1 MRPPRLPAAL
11 QHLRRAAMSSL
22 SSSSSP
28 AAAAPPA
35 HVASALRR
43 AQAVCFDVDST
54 VVRVEGIDELAA
66 FHGKGA
72 AVAALTR
79 GAMGGSVP
87 FREALRARLALIAPT
102 RASLAAFLAAHPP
115 AAQLSPGVARLVAA
129 LHARGTHVFLVSGG
143 FRQMIAPVA
152 EALGVPPE
160 RVFANSILFKDAEDA
175 EGAGEGAG
183 EGEGAGAD
191 EGAGAYAGFDE
202 REPTS
207 RDGGKA
213 DVVRALVAARG
224 YAPVVVVGDG
234 VTDMQARPPADA
246 FVGYG
251 GVVAR
256 EAVERGADWFV
267 RDFADVLAVVEA
279 GAREGVA
286 IEPIAQAQAQA
297 QARAQ

>member
-1 MRPPRLPAAL
+1 MRPLRLPAAL
-11 QHLRRAAMSSL
+11 QHLRRAAMS

-143 FRQMIAPVA
+143 FRQMITPVA

-160 RVFANSILFKDAEDA
+160 RVFANSILFRDA
-175 EGAGEGAG
+175 
-183 EGEGAGAD
+183 EGEGA
-191 EGAGAYAGFDE
+191 GAGAYAGFDE

-286 IEPIAQAQAQA
+286 VEPIAQAQALAQA
-297 QARAQ
+297 QV

>member
-1 MRPPRLPAAL
+1 MRLPAAL
-11 QHLRRAAMSSL
+11 QLLRRAAV
-22 SSSSSP
+22 SSSSSS
-28 AAAAPPA
+28 AAAMLSSSAAAAAPAPPAPAPPAPPA

-115 AAQLSPGVARLVAA
+115 AAQLSPGVAQLVAA

-160 RVFANSILFKDAEDA
+160 RVFANSILFKD
-175 EGAGEGAG
+175 GAGEVA
-183 EGEGAGAD
+183 
-191 EGAGAYAGFDE
+191 GAGAYAGFDE

-224 YAPVVVVGDG
+224 YSPVVMVGDG

-286 IEPIAQAQAQA
+286 VAPIAPAPAQAQA
-297 QARAQ
+297 